1 MHEISI
7 LSTEFR
13 EIFSDIKRRY
23 LSMTNFPKF
32 IIGTGL
38 SISVGIPGMGKLADK
53 LDAVFSKKDCK
64 YKEIWEN
71 CKPIVRKKGLE
82 AAL

>member
-7 LSTEFR
+7 LSTECR

-23 LSMTNFPKF
+23 LAMTNFPKF

-53 LDAVFSKKDCK
+53 LMQSFLKK
-64 YKEIWEN
+64 
-71 CKPIVRKKGLE
+71 IVNIKRYGKIVSL
-82 AAL
+82 